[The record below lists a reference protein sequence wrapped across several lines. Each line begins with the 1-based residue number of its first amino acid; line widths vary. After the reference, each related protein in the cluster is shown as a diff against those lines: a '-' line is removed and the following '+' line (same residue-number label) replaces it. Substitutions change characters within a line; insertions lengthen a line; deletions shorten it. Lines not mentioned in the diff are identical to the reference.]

1 LEGRIRGK
9 SIQKSTKEQIQER
22 PDIKKV
28 GKEHILRLRYK
39 IIIFLS
45 FFLICASLLIG
56 TAAADSGVGIRE
68 EINQFPGFAGILI
81 KDLNTQEVLFS
92 HNEDKLFTPA
102 SLTKVF
108 TLLVA
113 LEIFGEEYAYPTS
126 FYFSSTTPG
135 EINGDLYIVGS
146 GDPTQTPEVIRKIA
160 DALVQK
166 FSIKYIS
173 GDIVLDNSKFLPEE
187 FLGRGWMWD
196 DKNPLIG
203 ALTVTGYKVK
213 EKQNSYLNTMPLL
226 WGNIFS
232 QELSKKG
239 VKIGGDIRIGKTK
252 ENLRIKY
259 IYYSDTLDKILAYM
273 MKKSDNQSA
282 ENIFRTLALM
292 DNPEGSP
299 TTIAR
304 AIASLE
310 EVIDTALGLKWGKD
324 YILVDGC
331 GLSEYNL
338 TTPTHLVNAITYLY
352 RKYDFKILDY
362 FASTKEKGTLKERM
376 PFQVWGKTG
385 TLSSASALA
394 GLLETKDKRWVV
406 FCLMENNFIFIEEE
420 NNPKK
425 FENRI
430 IEYIYENL

>member
-1 LEGRIRGK
+1 MDIAVAGIG
-9 SIQKSTKEQIQER
+9 TGIQEEM
-22 PDIKKV
+22 DK
-28 GKEHILRLRYK
+28 
-39 IIIFLS
+39 F
-45 FFLICASLLIG
+45 
-56 TAAADSGVGIRE
+56 SG
-68 EINQFPGFAGILI
+68 FSGILI

-102 SLTKVF
+102 SLTKIF

-113 LEIFGEEYAYPTS
+113 LETFDEEQYAYPTS

-135 EINGDLYIVGS
+135 EINGDLYVVGS
-146 GDPTQTPEVIRKIA
+146 GDPTQSPDVIRKIA

-166 FSIKYIS
+166 YNIRHIS

-213 EKQNSYLNTMPLL
+213 EKQNSYFNTMPLL
-226 WGNIFS
+226 WGKIFS

-239 VKIGGDIRIGKTK
+239 VKIEGNVRIRKAQEG
-252 ENLRIKY
+252 LRVKY
-259 IYYSDTLDKILAYM
+259 IYYSDTLEKMLAYM

-282 ENIFRTLALM
+282 ENIFRTLALIG
-292 DNPEGSP
+292 NPDGVS
-299 TTIAR
+299 TIAR
-304 AIASLE
+304 AISSLE
-310 EVIDTALGLKWGKD
+310 EVIDTTLGLKWGKD

-338 TTPTHLVNAITYLY
+338 TTPSHLVKAITYLY

-362 FASTKEKGTLKERM
+362 FASTKEKGTLKERL

-394 GLLETKDKRWVV
+394 GLLETKNKRWIV
-406 FCLMENNFIFIEEE
+406 FCLIENNFIFIEEE
-420 NNPKK
+420 NDPKK

-430 IEYIYENL
+430 IEYIYENF

>member
-1 LEGRIRGK
+1 M
-9 SIQKSTKEQIQER
+9 
-22 PDIKKV
+22 DYVIKT
-28 GKEHILRLRYK
+28 GKEKSLKLKYRIT
-39 IIIFLS
+39 IFLLS
-45 FFLICASLLIG
+45 FLICVSLLICV
-56 TAAADSGVGIRE
+56 ADAGIGIRE
-68 EINQFPGFAGILI
+68 EINQFPGFSGVLI

-102 SLTKVF
+102 SLTKIF
-108 TLLVA
+108 NLLAA
-113 LEIFGEEYAYPTS
+113 LEIFDEEQHAYPTS
-126 FYFSSTTPG
+126 FYFSSIVPG

-146 GDPTQTPEVIRKIA
+146 GDPTQTPEVIRKIV
-160 DALVQK
+160 DDLVQK
-166 FSIKYIS
+166 FSIRHIS

-226 WGNIFS
+226 WGNVFS

-239 VKIGGDIRIGKTK
+239 VKIDGGIRIGKSKDDLQT
-252 ENLRIKY
+252 KY

-282 ENIFRTLALM
+282 ENIFRTLAQEN
-292 DNPEGSP
+292 NPEGVS
-299 TTIAR
+299 TIAR
-304 AIASLE
+304 AIVSLE
-310 EVIDTALGLKWGKD
+310 EVIDTTLGLKWGKD

-338 TTPTHLVNAITYLY
+338 VTPAHLVKAISYLY
-352 RKYDFKILDY
+352 QKYDFKILDY
-362 FASTKEKGTLKERM
+362 FANTKEKGTLKERL
-376 PFQVWGKTG
+376 PFKVWGKTG

-394 GLLETKDKRWVV
+394 GLLETKNKRWVV

-420 NNPKK
+420 NDPKI